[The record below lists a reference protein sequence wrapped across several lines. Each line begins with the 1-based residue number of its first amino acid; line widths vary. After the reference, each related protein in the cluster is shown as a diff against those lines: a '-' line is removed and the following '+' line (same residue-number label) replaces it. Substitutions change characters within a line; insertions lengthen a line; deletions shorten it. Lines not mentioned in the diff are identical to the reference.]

1 MNKKPDIEDL
11 FEAAR
16 RREADKKRQQKLSE
30 MIDQLAAAETHQRR
44 RPIWVYSGVAAGILL
59 LLTVGLHILFGDVE
73 GPKDGPIVAETQPVQ
88 PIVDT
93 DTVPADSQAAVEVVP
108 AYVAPKRNAVFAEAT
123 PSLQPVEQPADIKG
137 DGTENAT
144 HPALAGTPLREGTA
158 TQVEVPLLAES
169 AVTVPP
175 DTPQVAAA
183 QRRVFERTSSRLVCG
198 GGCSPK
204 RSQTDARGLDA
215 PQLAFINN
223 SGTGANFE
231 LGSIS
236 F

>member
-16 RREADKKRQQKLSE
+16 RREADLERQQKLSE

-59 LLTVGLHILFGDVE
+59 LVTVGLHILFGDVE
-73 GPKDGPIVAETQPVQ
+73 GPKDGPIVAETHPVQ
-88 PIVDT
+88 PSVVSDT
-93 DTVPADSQAAVEVVP
+93 TPADSQNVADAAPVY
-108 AYVAPKRNAVFAEAT
+108 AAPKRNAVFAEAT

-183 QRRVFERTSSRLVCG
+183 QHRVFERTSSRLVCG
-198 GGCSPK
+198 AGCKPEPK
-204 RSQTDARGLDA
+204 INTNGDA
-215 PQLAFINN
+215 PQYAFLNII
-223 SGTGANFE
+223 GTSTSFE
-231 LGSIS
+231 LGNIS

>member
-1 MNKKPDIEDL
+1 MNSKPDINDL

-16 RREADKKRQQKLSE
+16 RRKADQERQQKLSD

-59 LLTVGLHILFGDVE
+59 LVTIGMHILFGDVE

-88 PIVDT
+88 PVADT
-93 DTVPADSQAAVEVVP
+93 DTVPANSQAAVEAAP
-108 AYVAPKRNAVFAEAT
+108 AYIAPKHSAVIAENT
-123 PSLQPVEQPADIKG
+123 VSPQPVEQSAGIR
-137 DGTENAT
+137 TE
-144 HPALAGTPLREGTA
+144 PEPLPVLQIE
-158 TQVEVPLLAES
+158 EPLLAE
-169 AVTVPP
+169 AAQPVQP

-204 RSQTDARGLDA
+204 RSQTDAKGLDA

>member
-73 GPKDGPIVAETQPVQ
+73 GSKDGPIVAETQPVQ

-93 DTVPADSQAAVEVVP
+93 DTASADSQATVDVVP
-108 AYVAPKRNAVFAEAT
+108 TYVAPKHSAVLAENT
-123 PSLQPVEQPADIKG
+123 VSHQPVEQSAGIR
-137 DGTENAT
+137 TE
-144 HPALAGTPLREGTA
+144 PEPLPVLQIE
-158 TQVEVPLLAES
+158 EPLLAEV
-169 AVTVPP
+169 AQPVQP